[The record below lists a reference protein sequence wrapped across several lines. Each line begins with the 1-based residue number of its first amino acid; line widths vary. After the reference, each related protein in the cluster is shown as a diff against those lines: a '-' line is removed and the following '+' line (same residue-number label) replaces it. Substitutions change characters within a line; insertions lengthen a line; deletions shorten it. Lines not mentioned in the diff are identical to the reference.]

1 MELLRLETTAGEN
14 KIFCEVEHVCTNYY
28 SVVCYDWNGDLWV
41 EKFVTSEVEAVAL
54 CHKMF
59 NKYSKQ

>member
-1 MELLRLETTAGEN
+1 MELLRLESTVGN
-14 KIFCEVEHVCTNYY
+14 KVYCEVQEVCSNYF
-28 SVVCYDWNGDLWV
+28 SVLAYDWNGDLWV

-59 NKYSKQ
+59 KKYTK